1 MRDELWILGDFS
13 YRLGRD
19 EALSIRQ
26 SITCRRI
33 HLVPGNHDRNWAVP
47 ELEGAFLLEPPIA
60 KIKYEGHRFVCSHY
74 PIMDWEG
81 MRRGSIQ
88 LHGHIHSRPEYN
100 ERNQGRGLFRY
111 DVGVDANGYR
121 PVSIEEEIE
130 HARATLAAHGWKVDY
145 VVTHTCAN
153 RFLSQTLHPDPNWMN
168 PQTDVLTDFLDEL
181 EDKLQFRHWYYGH
194 FHKDRVIDD
203 RHTVVFHKVLRAGE
217 GR

>member
-1 MRDELWILGDFS
+1 MIYFTSDTHFGHANVIRFAGRPWQTIEQMGAALVASINARVGMRDELWILGDFS

-19 EALSIRQ
+19 EALAIRQ
-26 SITCRRI
+26 SITCRRV

-60 KIKYEGHRFVCSHY
+60 KIKYEGYRFVCSHY

-100 ERNQGRGLFRY
+100 EHNRGRGLFRY

-121 PVSIEEEIE
+121 PVSIEEVMAFFDGVESGG
-130 HARATLAAHGWKVDY
+130 RV
-145 VVTHTCAN
+145 
-153 RFLSQTLHPDPNWMN
+153 NWREWDE
-168 PQTDVLTDFLDEL
+168 PLTTE
-181 EDKLQFRHWYYGH
+181 EQR
-194 FHKDRVIDD
+194 
-203 RHTVVFHKVLRAGE
+203 
-217 GR
+217 

>member
-19 EALSIRQ
+19 EALAIRQ
-26 SITCRRI
+26 SIACRRI

-47 ELEGAFLLEPPIA
+47 ELDGVFILEPPIA

-121 PVSIEEEIE
+121 PVSIEEVVAFFDDAESGGRVNWRE
-130 HARATLAAHGWKVDY
+130 WDDPRQRRSRDEQDKEGHTLPRDGRLDAQVPRQPKGACQVRQDVPQDCPQEAEARPQALWRAHAR
-145 VVTHTCAN
+145 
-153 RFLSQTLHPDPNWMN
+153 LSP
-168 PQTDVLTDFLDEL
+168 
-181 EDKLQFRHWYYGH
+181 G
-194 FHKDRVIDD
+194 
-203 RHTVVFHKVLRAGE
+203 A
-217 GR
+217 